1 MTLQRFLEPALVAG
15 FFVLSSAAFAQ
26 TEAFRPAAEPAGVL
40 PYRSADTAV
49 NTGTARPLSV
59 APTDSRAVVIRVQQL
74 EEEIRRL
81 NGLVEEQASLLARL
95 QDQTLE
101 RYVEM
106 DRRLAVLGAAEDAV
120 SAVAATGATEGGVV
134 VDPQDG
140 GTDTAQAPVPEAQP
154 GEQEAYQSAYG
165 FVRERQ
171 FDQALIAFN
180 AFLAA
185 YPYGRY
191 SPNAHYW
198 LGELYLVVEPVD
210 PESARQNFQLLLD
223 QYPADR
229 KVPDALYKLGR
240 VHALKGNEDRSR
252 EYLTR
257 VIDEYGAE
265 QHPAAQ
271 LAQDFLDSQL

>member
-1 MTLQRFLEPALVAG
+1 MILQRFLEPALVAG

-40 PYRSADTAV
+40 PYRSVDTAV
-49 NTGTARPLSV
+49 NTVTVQSLSV
-59 APTDSRAVVIRVQQL
+59 APTDSRTVAIRVQQL

-106 DRRLAVLGAAEDAV
+106 DRRLAALGAAEDTV
-120 SAVAATGATEGGVV
+120 SVVAASEGAVV
-134 VDPQDG
+134 VDTQDVSAG
-140 GTDTAQAPVPEAQP
+140 AEQALVPEAQS

>member
-1 MTLQRFLEPALVAG
+1 MILQRFLEPALVAG

-40 PYRSADTAV
+40 PYRSVDTAV
-49 NTGTARPLSV
+49 NTVTVRPLSV
-59 APTDSRAVVIRVQQL
+59 APTDSRTVAIRVQQL

-106 DRRLAVLGAAEDAV
+106 DRRLAALGAAEDTV
-120 SAVAATGATEGGVV
+120 SVVAASEGAVV
-134 VDPQDG
+134 VDPQDVSAG
-140 GTDTAQAPVPEAQP
+140 AEQALVPEAQP
-154 GEQEAYQSAYG
+154 GEQEAYQAAYG

>member
-1 MTLQRFLEPALVAG
+1 VA
-15 FFVLSSAAFAQ
+15 
-26 TEAFRPAAEPAGVL
+26 
-40 PYRSADTAV
+40 
-49 NTGTARPLSV
+49 
-59 APTDSRAVVIRVQQL
+59 IRVQQL

-106 DRRLAVLGAAEDAV
+106 DRRLAALGAAEDTV
-120 SAVAATGATEGGVV
+120 SVVAASEGAVV
-134 VDPQDG
+134 VDPQDVSAG
-140 GTDTAQAPVPEAQP
+140 AEQALVPEAQP

>member
-1 MTLQRFLEPALVAG
+1 MILQRFLEPALVAG
-15 FFVLSSAAFAQ
+15 FFVLSSAAFGQ

-40 PYRSADTAV
+40 PYRSVDTAV
-49 NTGTARPLSV
+49 NTVTVRPLSV
-59 APTDSRAVVIRVQQL
+59 VPTDSRTVAIRVQQL

-106 DRRLAVLGAAEDAV
+106 DRRLAALGAAEDTV
-120 SAVAATGATEGGVV
+120 SAVAASEGAVV